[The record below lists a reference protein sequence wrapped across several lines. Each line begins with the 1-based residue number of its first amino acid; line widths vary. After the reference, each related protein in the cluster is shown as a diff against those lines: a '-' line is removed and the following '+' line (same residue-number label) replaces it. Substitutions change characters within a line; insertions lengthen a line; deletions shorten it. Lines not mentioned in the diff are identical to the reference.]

1 MAPHAL
7 AMAKSSSRGWL
18 TISRRGSGAGS
29 SIQSTK
35 SDLVAGGVRSVR
47 RKDLLQGRPYMTWR
61 YFETRMDQLAV
72 TVPALIE
79 RAQSQAIVA

>member
-1 MAPHAL
+1 
-7 AMAKSSSRGWL
+7 
-18 TISRRGSGAGS
+18 
-29 SIQSTK
+29 
-35 SDLVAGGVRSVR
+35 
-47 RKDLLQGRPYMTWR
+47 MTWR